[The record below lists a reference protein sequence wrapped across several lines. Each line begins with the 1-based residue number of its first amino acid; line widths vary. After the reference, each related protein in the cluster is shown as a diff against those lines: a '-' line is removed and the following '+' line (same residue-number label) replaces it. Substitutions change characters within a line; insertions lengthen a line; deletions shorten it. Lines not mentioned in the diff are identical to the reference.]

1 MAQCENQPGPDLRR
15 LVEANGEKLDTLLQ
29 KLEAMKI
36 ETKHED
42 EVKPRSEK
50 VAFTAFLGVSGYERT
65 SDYLKNIVY
74 KNVTVNV
81 GNAYNSE
88 TGFFTAPVKG
98 AYFFTFTAADML
110 DGRYMKIAL
119 YKNKEQVLQLG
130 KLGSDGA
137 LHYLNGGTT
146 VLLEKGDTVNLRLPA
161 DHHRLF
167 DDVNNHNSFSGF
179 LLFTM

>member
-88 TGFFTAPVKG
+88 T
-98 AYFFTFTAADML
+98 AADML